1 MLLPASTTQPAVS
14 LLAALARLLASDR
27 PFAAR
32 ISDMFAL
39 LHDAVAFH
47 DGRLVCWLHATA
59 SFDPGEQ
66 FTSAGGWPLAWN
78 DALADEALRHEKVF
92 RRPTAT
98 PAGHNGAATWPATI
112 TTLCVPIVW
121 AGQTWGV
128 LELRAAGDNAFEA
141 AEQEVIASLVPLLA
155 AAISGEG
162 STHDLPMVQ
171 PRSTELTI
179 RQSHLLATLRHDLE
193 APLALNALLS
203 MLLEWALDSTGAEAG
218 VIYTVDHER
227 GELVAQVHAG
237 YLHDPVSRNNLHNAR
252 RRWSWEAGVAGRVA
266 RTGRAVLLRDVAGDA
281 DYMPV
286 APEVRAELAAP
297 ISADGQTLAVLVLDS
312 VRSVAFG
319 ERELSLVQ
327 ALCAAAAL
335 PLVRA
340 LAYQES
346 LETSTQLSQVFTSM
360 PSGLALLD
368 SEGRVLRHNEAWLL
382 VWGLEPSDFDEP
394 FHVPWDLV
402 PRLLARLV
410 EPLALT
416 DFCATGQASPT
427 DVQTTTMLL
436 RDPHQELSV
445 LSVPTH
451 DSLGQLT
458 GRLWVVTDVT
468 REREADRLKS
478 EFISI
483 VSHEL
488 RTPLTSIL
496 GYTELLNTREF
507 KPDERREFVQTV
519 FDQANNLSKMV
530 EDLLGFSRLEAG
542 KVTLNQWV
550 VSLRQLM
557 NELVAQ
563 LNTLS
568 NRHRLVIDV
577 PQRMPPVYVDRDKIK
592 QVLVNLITN
601 AVKYSP
607 RGGEVALVVAEA
619 QPGKLPADHPEGH
632 FVMVGVR
639 DQGIGIAPE
648 DLPRIWER
656 FYRVDNTNTRRIGGT
671 GLGLAITKA
680 LVELHGGRI
689 WVESQIGKGST
700 FFFTLPVATEVLQQ

>member
-1 MLLPASTTQPAVS
+1 M
-14 LLAALARLLASDR
+14 
-27 PFAAR
+27 
-32 ISDMFAL
+32 
-39 LHDAVAFH
+39 
-47 DGRLVCWLHATA
+47 
-59 SFDPGEQ
+59 
-66 FTSAGGWPLAWN
+66 
-78 DALADEALRHEKVF
+78 
-92 RRPTAT
+92 
-98 PAGHNGAATWPATI
+98 
-112 TTLCVPIVW
+112 PI
-121 AGQTWGV
+121 
-128 LELRAAGDNAFEA
+128 L
-141 AEQEVIASLVPLLA
+141 
-155 AAISGEG
+155 
-162 STHDLPMVQ
+162 Q
-171 PRSTELTI
+171 PRSGELTI
-179 RQSHLLATLRHDLE
+179 RQSHLLVALRSELE
-193 APLALNALLS
+193 APLALNMLLTT
-203 MLLEWALDSTGAEAG
+203 LLEWALDSTGAEAG
-218 VIYTVDHER
+218 VVYTVDHER

-237 YLHDPVSRNNLHNAR
+237 YPDDPASRNNLDGAR
-252 RRWSWEAGVAGRVA
+252 RRWSWNMGVAGRVA
-266 RTGRAVLLRDVAGDA
+266 RTGRAVLLRDVASDA
-281 DYMPV
+281 DYTSIV
-286 APEVRAELAAP
+286 PEVRAELAAP
-297 ISADGQTLAVLVLDS
+297 ISADGRTLAVLVLDS

-327 ALCAAAAL
+327 ALCAAAAQ

-340 LAYQES
+340 LAYQQS
-346 LETSTQLSQVFTSM
+346 LEISTQLSQVFTSI

-368 SEGRVLRHNEAWLL
+368 PHGRVLRHNEAWLT
-382 VWGLEPSDFDEP
+382 VWGLEPADFDEP

-402 PRLLARLV
+402 PCLLARLAD
-410 EPLALT
+410 PLALT
-416 DFCATGQASPT
+416 DFCAGGQASPT

-445 LSVPTH
+445 LSVPTR
-451 DSLGQLT
+451 DSQGQLT

-519 FDQANNLSKMV
+519 FDQANHLSKMV

-542 KVTLNQWV
+542 KVMLNQWV

-577 PQRMPPVYVDRDKIK
+577 PPRLPPVYVDRDKVK
-592 QVLVNLITN
+592 QVMINLITN

-607 RGGEVALVVAEA
+607 RGGEVALVVSEA
-619 QPGKLPADHPEGH
+619 QRDKLPPDHPEGR
-632 FVMVGVR
+632 FVIVGVR
-639 DQGIGIAPE
+639 DQGIGIAAE

-689 WVESQIGKGST
+689 WVDSQVGKGST
-700 FFFTLPVATEVLQQ
+700 FFFTLPVAAEALQR

>member
-1 MLLPASTTQPAVS
+1 MLVPASTTKPA
-14 LLAALARLLASDR
+14 APFFMALARLLASERSFD
-27 PFAAR
+27 AR
-32 ISDMFAL
+32 IDDMFAL
-39 LHDAVAFH
+39 LHEVVTFH
-47 DGRLVCWLHATA
+47 DGQLLYWPPAA
-59 SFDPGEQ
+59 G
-66 FTSAGGWPLAWN
+66 SAAVSKQISAPCSWPLPWN
-78 DALADEALRHEKVF
+78 DALAEEALRHETLVQ
-92 RRPTAT
+92 RASETPIGSNGAT
-98 PAGHNGAATWPATI
+98 PWPATI
-112 TTLCVPIVW
+112 TSLCAPVIW

-128 LELRAAGDNAFEA
+128 LELRAAGNHAFA
-141 AEQEVIASLVPLLA
+141 SAEQEIIAALLPLLA
-155 AAISGEG
+155 AAISTEG
-162 STHDLPMVQ
+162 HAPDLPILQ
-171 PRSTELTI
+171 PRSGELTI
-179 RQSHLLATLRHDLE
+179 RQSRLLVALRSELE
-193 APLALNALLS
+193 APLALNMLLTT
-203 MLLEWALDSTGAEAG
+203 LLEWALDSTGAEAG
-218 VIYTVDHER
+218 VVYTVDHER

-237 YLHDPVSRNNLHNAR
+237 YPDDPASRNNLDGAR
-252 RRWSWEAGVAGRVA
+252 RRWSWNMGVAGRVA
-266 RTGRAVLLRDVAGDA
+266 RTGRAVLLRDVASDA
-281 DYMPV
+281 DYTSIV
-286 APEVRAELAAP
+286 PEVRAELAAP
-297 ISADGQTLAVLVLDS
+297 ISADGKTLAVLVLDS

-327 ALCAAAAL
+327 ALCAAAAQ

-340 LAYQES
+340 LAYQQS
-346 LETSTQLSQVFTSM
+346 LEISTQLSQVFTSI

-368 SEGRVLRHNEAWLL
+368 PHGRVLRHNEAWLT
-382 VWGLEPSDFDEP
+382 VWGLEPADFDEP

-402 PRLLARLV
+402 PRLLARLAD
-410 EPLALT
+410 PLALT
-416 DFCATGQASPT
+416 DFCAGGQASPT

-445 LSVPTH
+445 LSVPTR
-451 DSLGQLT
+451 DSQGQLT

-519 FDQANNLSKMV
+519 FDQANHLSKMV

-542 KVTLNQWV
+542 KVMLNQWV

-577 PQRMPPVYVDRDKIK
+577 PPRLPPVYVDRDKVK
-592 QVLVNLITN
+592 QVMINLITN

-607 RGGEVALVVAEA
+607 RGGEVALVVSEA
-619 QPGKLPADHPEGH
+619 QRDKLPPDHPEGR
-632 FVMVGVR
+632 FVIVGVR
-639 DQGIGIAPE
+639 DQGIGIAAE

-689 WVESQIGKGST
+689 WVDSQVGKGST
-700 FFFTLPVATEVLQQ
+700 FFFTLPVAAEALQR